1 MWSFVTKRDCGS
13 RIGEK
18 RTILASRNYW
28 TAPYLISVLKTLIK
42 ENKIFH
48 DVRISV
54 DLADSAIRYR
64 GIFEGWKVGCI
75 TYVKIYI
82 KKGLIPWT
90 EIIMGDECSIWVAKH
105 IFPRTLWFLRNWQGL
120 YPLGPNKCYPVAL
133 LYDIK
138 FGITFLSF
146 IYNPSQ
152 YISEKLYFFFIL
164 PIITICFTCGETKS
178 LSNIKISQNIM
189 TRIVWKAF
197 FCILCLN

>member
-1 MWSFVTKRDCGS
+1 M
-13 RIGEK
+13 
-18 RTILASRNYW
+18 
-28 TAPYLISVLKTLIK
+28 
-42 ENKIFH
+42 
-48 DVRISV
+48 
-54 DLADSAIRYR
+54 
-64 GIFEGWKVGCI
+64 KVGRLDVLLMWRFI
-75 TYVKIYI
+75 S

-120 YPLGPNKCYPVAL
+120 YPLGPNKCYPIAL

-152 YISEKLYFFFIL
+152 YISEELYFFFIL

-197 FCILCLN
+197 FCILCLNSQLQLLKTVIFFGCNLLYLSRKHETLNFKGFWYQIWTSVKRSEK